1 MGLLEQVKVGL
12 CLCLSTGFG
21 RSGAL
26 AVWVVDGRLETMALV
41 GVEAAERARHAVGVV
56 SGWGGRSLGK
66 RSECVENSSPLTTFA
81 QRDSATDSSLETAC
95 RTTWPSLCECAHVHR
110 VEDRLLALA
119 LVRSGFSKSRSW
131 PHTTPTSTSTSSRPF
146 LYSQA

>member
-41 GVEAAERARHAVGVV
+41 GVEAAERARHAVSVV
-56 SGWGGRSLGK
+56 GGWGGRSLGK
-66 RSECVENSSPLTTFA
+66 RSIA
-81 QRDSATDSSLETAC
+81 
-95 RTTWPSLCECAHVHR
+95 
-110 VEDRLLALA
+110 
-119 LVRSGFSKSRSW
+119 
-131 PHTTPTSTSTSSRPF
+131 
-146 LYSQA
+146 